1 MTDDRIAHDLAA
13 AVAHAY
19 ISDETKHGEYRESGV
34 EGAAQ
39 DALSVYTR
47 SYESIAKSLANSK

>member
-1 MTDDRIAHDLAA
+1 MTDRQKQIAHDLAV

-19 ISDETKHGEYRESGV
+19 ISDEAKRGEYRESGV

-39 DALSVYTR
+39 DALNVYTR
-47 SYESIAKSLANSK
+47 AYNSIVNSK